1 MTSPLPDSPFI
12 RTNRHGALARL
23 TLDRPAA
30 LNACNLGMFVTIE
43 AQLAAWAADP
53 QVGAIAID
61 GTGRAFCAG
70 GDIRMVR
77 ETVASGDFGPLET
90 LYTAEYR
97 ANVGIS
103 RLTKPYLAL
112 VDGICMGGGMGLA
125 IHGSHRI
132 VTERAVM
139 AMPETAIGFFPD
151 VGCTHVLPQLAGR
164 VGWYLGLTGAR
175 LDAGD
180 ALWCGLATH
189 FIPHDDLADYQQAL
203 YADAGADAAAVTER
217 FARPAPPSD
226 LACHAHGIARCF
238 AGPTLADVFA
248 DLALDD
254 TPWAEQ
260 TLAVLRERSP
270 LGLAWTWALMT
281 HNERVVLGVALAT
294 EQRAGALLL
303 NEPDFSEGVR
313 SVVVDKDRQPHWQP
327 ARLEEVD
334 ITAVERAVA
343 ACAREAAADPL

>member
-12 RTNRHGALARL
+12 RTNRHGALARI

-43 AQLAAWAADP
+43 AQLAAWAADAS
-53 QVGAIAID
+53 VGAIAID
-61 GTGRAFCAG
+61 GAGRAFCAG

-77 ETVASGDFGPLET
+77 DAVASGDFAALET

-112 VDGICMGGGMGLA
+112 IDGICMGGGMGLA

-151 VGCTHVLPQLAGR
+151 VGCTHVLPNLAGR

-180 ALWCGLATH
+180 AMWCGLATH
-189 FIPHDDLADYQQAL
+189 FIPHDDLAAYQRAL
-203 YADAGADAAAVTER
+203 YEDAGTDAAAVTER
-217 FARPAPPSD
+217 FAQPAPGSD
-226 LACHAHGIARCF
+226 LACHANGIARCF

-248 DLALDD
+248 SLAMDD

-260 TLAVLRERSP
+260 TLAVLRARSP
-270 LGLAWTWALMT
+270 LGLAWSWALMT
-281 HNERVVLGVALAT
+281 QNEHASLGAALAT
-294 EQRAGALLL
+294 EQRAGAMLLA
-303 NEPDFSEGVR
+303 EPDFSEGVR
-313 SVVVDKDRQPHWQP
+313 AVVVDKDQQPRWQP
-327 ARLEEVD
+327 DRVEVVD
-334 ITAVERAVA
+334 LAAVERAVA
-343 ACAREAAADPL
+343 ACAREGAEHPV